1 MEVSALILL
10 DGSENIEKSIE
21 ASHLRVPAGIDHVLF
36 MLPKECE
43 GNHTQN
49 HPILYRDKNDSL
61 LLQAFFDVL
70 NKLESGR
77 LLILNGSDDSISCEN
92 IESLLEYSTRLP
104 HMTVVAVRQGNALDF
119 PLILPTS
126 AKLAIADYIHE
137 DQGEPSVNGWLEQGV
152 YIECELS
159 SSATD

>member
-21 ASHLRVPAGIDHVLF
+21 TSLLRVPAGIDHVLF
-36 MLPKECE
+36 MLPQESE

-49 HPILYRDKNDSL
+49 HTILYRDSNDSL

-70 NKLESGR
+70 NKMESGR
-77 LLILNGSDDSISCEN
+77 LLILNGVDESISCEN
-92 IESLLEYSTRLP
+92 IEHLLEYSTRLP

-119 PLILPTS
+119 PLVLPTS
-126 AKLAIADYIHE
+126 AKLDIADFIHE
-137 DQGEPSVNGWLEQGV
+137 GQGEQGVNGWLEQGV

-159 SSATD
+159 PVVTG